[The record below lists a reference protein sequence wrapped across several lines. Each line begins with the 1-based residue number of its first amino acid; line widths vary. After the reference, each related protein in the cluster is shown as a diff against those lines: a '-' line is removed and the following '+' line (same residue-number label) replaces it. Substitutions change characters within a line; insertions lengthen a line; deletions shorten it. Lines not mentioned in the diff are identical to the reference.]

1 MHCTVIRADV
11 FHLISEIICQST
23 FYIQKWH
30 LHIDSSQSSCKSHSS
45 EHIQII
51 CTISPTPNRSI
62 HSNLKFESRTL
73 RHLSCVTHLTVLF
86 NFEFY
91 LLINKVHS
99 LYLWFVRFI
108 RNVREIPKSLM
119 RVNYAT
125 GEIFCHNNLSRSV
138 RSCVSG
144 WRVTR
149 LPVEQTNE
157 LYRLCTINHSFI
169 DNRSD
174 NGIVD
179 QRCEPCLYDKIWE
192 NEKL

>member
-108 RNVREIPKSLM
+108 RNVREIPKWWGLTTQLVKYFVTTICHGLSEVACQDDASRDFPRSKRM
-119 RVNYAT
+119 NY
-125 GEIFCHNNLSRSV
+125 
-138 RSCVSG
+138 
-144 WRVTR
+144 
-149 LPVEQTNE
+149 
-157 LYRLCTINHSFI
+157 I
-169 DNRSD
+169 DYA
-174 NGIVD
+174 
-179 QRCEPCLYDKIWE
+179 Q
-192 NEKL
+192 